1 METQSR
7 LLTDGEAA
15 ELLCMIPA
23 RLVRLAKAG
32 KVPCVVLPDGE
43 LRFDSRDLWAWV
55 AEHKQAVGEVA
66 PA

>member
-7 LLTDGEAA
+7 ILTDGEAA

-32 KVPCVVLPDGE
+32 KVPCVILPDGE
-43 LRFDSRDLWAWV
+43 LRFDARDLWTWV
-55 AEHKQAVGEVA
+55 AEHKRPVQAEA
-66 PA
+66 SA